1 MAYWLLKT
9 EPEAYSW
16 EQLEKDGSTAWTG
29 IRNFQARNNLRLM
42 QEGDLVFVYH
52 SGDEKEIRGIAK
64 ITKVAYPDPTAEEGE
79 WVCVDLQA
87 IKALTRTM
95 GLEEIKNTHNLAIM
109 KFVTQS
115 RLSVSPVTE
124 SQWNDILKYTKTNL

>member
-42 QEGDLVFVYH
+42 QKGDFVFVYH
-52 SGDEKEIRGIAK
+52 SGDEKEIRGIAE
-64 ITKVAYPDPTAEEGE
+64 ITKAAYPDPTAEEGE
-79 WVCVDLQA
+79 WVCVDL
-87 IKALTRTM
+87 KAVKPLTRTM
-95 GLEEIKNTHNLAIM
+95 NLEEIKNTHNLAIM

-124 SQWNDILKYTKTNL
+124 SQWNDILKYTKTIL